1 MSEHIDQGN
10 YEILRRRLDE
20 QAKTLVE
27 RTGRLDEARRNTFG
41 GSELA
46 VIANERVR
54 TENNC
59 VPRDLVS
66 FRGTLVLGYKV
77 FLGLRAETQ
86 VHDVLSLHRVVRG
99 DDGSWDLSELARD
112 AIPGFLDDPRFLRE
126 FGDLFKYY
134 RETKLL
140 QLRVESDR
148 ILAVFQTGATLGDQ
162 RVLRW
167 SVDAAGN
174 VAYLDERG
182 DRDHVF
188 PNPFDFEWK
197 KVGRDQQRS
206 GRHPHLSIDDELFVE
221 TIQGD
226 LTIKVEDNT
235 ETGQGIYSE
244 PVEDPNQALDDAE
257 IRYATVGGLILLSVK
272 PYRETKTR
280 HLVFNRRTKE
290 VQRLDAIGQSCRQLP
305 EDHGIVFPGGYYLDV
320 GEGKVFDRQVEGLE
334 LFRVIKSPNGED
346 VLFVYHRRDQG
357 LYQLLSYNLIR
368 KEVATPIV
376 CHGMS
381 LFADGTLVVFRSATE
396 EPSRIHPVQIWRTP
410 YTSAEHAARAE
421 TDGSFLSKVGNAEL
435 VRGISDSY
443 SIAKMAQKAELARST
458 YEEIVKNAERVADA
472 YHWIGSPEAFD
483 LRGAIHEV
491 KKTAEL
497 VLDELEKVLAMR
509 RRASDALEAAKLARA
524 DLLRKLRPEDM
535 RSVDDFMSALTSL
548 RGQRGLLVGLREIRY
563 VDSSAVDALEKATIA
578 DQERVSVACVVFLS
592 GADALLPVAQKLDEI
607 DAAIG
612 KVSKTIEAR
621 PLGEDLDRVG
631 TGLTVLSEVV
641 GGLEVDDP
649 VMRARILENIGDVF
663 AKQNRVRAVLEARR
677 KELAALEGRAAFGAQ
692 MKLLGQS
699 VSASLAVADA
709 PEKCDAELARL
720 LVLLEEVEAKFGELD
735 EFVVELATKREEV
748 TDALGA
754 KKQQLLEERQK
765 RAQSLMTAA
774 ERILEGVGRRSRAF
788 KNEAELNA
796 YFASDA
802 MVAKLRQIAEQ
813 LRSLGDSVRADEVD
827 GRGKAARSQAL
838 RALRD
843 KLDLFEEG
851 DSVVRLGRH
860 KFSVNNQPLELT
872 IVPRTKG
879 EGVDAETT
887 LALHL
892 TGTDFFETIDDP
904 KLATTKAYWSQA
916 LVSETADVYRGEYL
930 AASIL
935 FDAEEGVHG
944 LSVATLVETQ
954 REETAFLELVRAYAQ
969 PRYDEGYDRGVHDAD
984 AAKILSQLL
993 TLRASAGLLRFA
1005 ATPRALA
1012 CSFWAFGFAGGGL
1025 AGASLGGGANAA
1037 PTGQALLDA
1046 SARALLHRRAASLGR
1061 LRATTGDSSGL
1072 GQLADELA
1080 TAIARHAGAM
1090 ELPADTADARVA
1102 ASYLVEE
1109 LARDPVRFA
1118 TSASAESLA
1127 EALRAH
1133 LEVAGAR
1140 RSFEEDLRALE
1151 GDPRARLALVRA
1163 WMRGVA
1169 QKTPALAHAEL
1180 EASVLVATDR
1190 RIDREVLHA
1199 LVSAEVRDLFGQHPR
1214 ILDRKL
1220 SLRLDELLSRLFA
1233 YRTHHVPGFRAY
1245 RELRH
1250 TILERERRRLRLE
1263 ELKAKPMSSFVRN
1276 RLVDQVYLPMVGDNL
1291 AKQLGALGE
1300 GKRTDTMGL
1309 LLLVSPPGYGK
1320 TTLMEYVANRLG
1332 LVFVKVNGPS
1342 LGHEVTSVDPAEAPD
1357 ATSRQEVEKINLALE
1372 MGNNVMLYLDDIQHT
1387 SSELLQKFISMCDAQ
1402 RRMEGVWNGKT
1413 RTYDLRGKK
1422 FCVVMAGNPYTETG
1436 EKFRIP
1442 DMLAN
1447 RADTY
1452 NLGEVLEGKAEAFAL
1467 SYVENC
1473 LTANSVLSPLATR
1486 SAKDIDKILRMAMGE
1501 SIATTELE
1509 HGYSGAELAEITAVL
1524 QRLFRVR
1531 DVLLK
1536 VNAEYILSASQEDA
1550 YRTEPPF
1557 KLQGSY
1563 RNMTKMAGKV
1573 VAAMNDDELE
1583 RLVDDHYR
1591 GESQTLTVGGEQN
1604 LLKLAEL
1611 RNRMSP
1617 TQKTRWAEI
1626 KAEFKRRKTM
1636 GSGDDDPVA
1645 RVTGT
1650 LSVLGQ
1656 NLDQIKDALGQAVS
1670 RADVAERDRKDMIV
1684 ALAETAKLQGELTRA
1699 ALTDGRDR
1707 SAPPWLAESL
1717 GELQRSIQSIG
1728 KPEVQVTVEPP
1739 RGYADMLS
1747 QQIAITEQTLV
1758 PLVQSAAK
1766 SLEDARSLHEHMIQL
1781 LELLKRIDL
1790 RLRS

>member
-1 MSEHIDQGN
+1 MAEQIDQGN

-20 QAKTLVE
+20 QAKALVE
-27 RTGRLDEARRNTFG
+27 RTGLLDEARKKTFG

-46 VIANERVR
+46 IVANERVR

-66 FRGTLVLGYKV
+66 FRGTLVMGYKV

-86 VHDVLSLHRVVRG
+86 VHDVLSLHRFVKT
-99 DDGSWDLSELARD
+99 DDGAWDLSEVPRTT
-112 AIPGFLDDPRFLRE
+112 IPGFLDDPRFLKE
-126 FGDLFKYY
+126 FGDLFRYY
-134 RETKLL
+134 KETKLL
-140 QLRVESDR
+140 QVRVESDR
-148 ILAVFQTGATLGDQ
+148 ILAIFQTGATLGDQ

-167 SVDAAGN
+167 SVDAAGQ

-188 PNPFDFEWK
+188 PSPFDFEWK
-197 KVGRDQQRS
+197 VVGRDQQRT
-206 GRHPHLSIDDELFVE
+206 GRHPHVSIEDELFVE
-221 TIQGD
+221 TIHGD
-226 LTIKVEDNT
+226 LTIKIEDNT
-235 ETGQGIYSE
+235 ETGQGIYAE
-244 PVEDPNQALDDAE
+244 QVEDPNQALDDAE
-257 IRYATVGGLILLSVK
+257 IKYAVVGGLILLSMK

-280 HLVFNRRTKE
+280 YLVFNRRTKE
-290 VQRLDAIGQSCRQLP
+290 VLRIDAIGQSCRQLP

-320 GEGKVFDRQVEGLE
+320 GEGKVFDKHVEGLE

-381 LFADGTLVVFRSATE
+381 LFNDGTLVVFRSASE

-410 YTSAEHAARAE
+410 YTSAEHAAEAE

-435 VRGISDSY
+435 VRGISDTY
-443 SIAKMAQKAELARST
+443 SIAKMAQKAELVRST
-458 YEEIVKNAERVADA
+458 YEEIVKNAERVSDA
-472 YHWIGSPEAFD
+472 YHWVGSKDAFD
-483 LRGAIHEV
+483 LKSAIFEV

-497 VLDELEKVLAMR
+497 VIDELEKVLAMKK
-509 RRASDALEAAKLARA
+509 RATDALESAKKAR
-524 DLLRKLRPEDM
+524 DELVRKTRPEDM
-535 RSVDDFMSALTSL
+535 RSVDDFMGALTSL
-548 RGQRGLLVGLREIRY
+548 RGQRGQLVSVREIRY
-563 VDSSAVDALEKATIA
+563 VDLAAVDALEKATIA
-578 DQERVSVACVVFLS
+578 DQEKVSVACVAFLS
-592 GADALLPVAQKLDEI
+592 GAEALVPVSQKLDEI
-607 DAAIG
+607 DQGIT
-612 KVSKTIEAR
+612 KVEKTVDAR
-621 PLGEDLDRVG
+621 PLHEELERVG
-631 TGLTVLSEVV
+631 AGLTVLSEVV

-649 VMRARILENIGDVF
+649 VQRARILENIGDVF

-677 KELAALEGRAAFGAQ
+677 RELAAIEGRASFGAQ

-699 VSASLAVADA
+699 VSSSLAVADS

-720 LVLLEEVEAKFGELD
+720 LVSLEEIEAKFGELD
-735 EFVVELATKREEV
+735 EFVLELAKKREEIS
-748 TDALGA
+748 DALGA

-765 RAQSLMTAA
+765 RAQSLTSAA
-774 ERILEGVGRRSRAF
+774 ERILEGVGRRSRTF
-788 KNEAELNA
+788 KTEDELNA

-802 MVAKLRQIAEQ
+802 MVSKLRQIAEQ
-813 LRSLGDSVRADEVD
+813 LRGIGDTVRADEVD
-827 GRGKAARSQAL
+827 GKGKAARSNAL

-860 KFSVNNQPLELT
+860 KFSVNNQPLEIT
-872 IVPRTKG
+872 IVPRTVG
-879 EGVDAETT
+879 DDAETT

-892 TGTDFFETIDDP
+892 TGTDFFEPIDDP
-904 KLATTKAYWSQA
+904 ALRAAKPYWTQS
-916 LVSETADVYRGEYL
+916 LVSETQDVYRGEYL

-935 FDAEEGVHG
+935 FDAEEGKSG
-944 LSVATLVETQ
+944 LTIAKLTEAQ
-954 REETAFLELVRAYAQ
+954 REEAAFLELVRSYAQ

-984 AAKILSQLL
+984 AVKILGQVL

-1005 ATPRALA
+1005 ATPRAIA
-1012 CSFWAFGFAGGGL
+1012 CAFWAFGFAASGSPAGSGL
-1025 AGASLGGGANAA
+1025 LEAS
-1037 PTGQALLDA
+1037 TKTLLA
-1046 SARALLHRRAASLGR
+1046 RRAASLGR
-1061 LRATTGDSSGL
+1061 LRATTSDASGL
-1072 GQLADELA
+1072 SQLADELA
-1080 TAIARHAGAM
+1080 IAITKNAEAL
-1090 ELPADTADARVA
+1090 EIPADVADARVA
-1102 ASYLVEE
+1102 AAYLVEE
-1109 LARDPVRFA
+1109 LAKEPVRFA
-1118 TSASAESLA
+1118 TSASAEQLA
-1127 EALRAH
+1127 EALKAH
-1133 LEVAGAR
+1133 LDVSGAR
-1140 RSFEEDLRALE
+1140 RAFDDDLRALE
-1151 GDPRARLALVRA
+1151 GDARARLALVRA

-1169 QKTPALAHAEL
+1169 QRSPELAHAEL

-1190 RIDREVLHA
+1190 KLDREVVHA
-1199 LVSAEVRDLFGQHPR
+1199 LVQAEVRELFGQHPR
-1214 ILDRKL
+1214 ITDRKL
-1220 SLRLDELLSRLFA
+1220 GLRLDELLSRLFA

-1250 TILERERRRLRLE
+1250 TILERERKRLRLD
-1263 ELKAKPMSSFVRN
+1263 ELKAKPMASFVRN

-1291 AKQLGALGE
+1291 SKQLGALGE

-1342 LGHEVTSVDPAEAPD
+1342 LGHEVRSVDPAQAPN

-1387 SSELLQKFISMCDAQ
+1387 SSELLQQFISMCDAQ
-1402 RRMEGVWNGKT
+1402 RRMEGIWNGKT

-1452 NLGEVLEGKAEAFAL
+1452 NLGEVLEGKIDAFAL

-1473 LTANSVLSPLATR
+1473 LTSNSVLSPLATR
-1486 SAKDIDKILRMAMGE
+1486 SAKDVDKILRIAMGE
-1501 SIATTELE
+1501 QIATTELE
-1509 HGYSGAELAEITAVL
+1509 HGYSGAELSEITTVL

-1583 RLVDDHYR
+1583 RLIDDHYR

-1604 LLKLAEL
+1604 LLKLADL
-1611 RNRMSP
+1611 RQRMSDV
-1617 TQKTRWAEI
+1617 QKTRWAEI

-1656 NLDQIKDALGQAVS
+1656 NLDEIKVALAQAVS
-1670 RADVAERDRKDMIV
+1670 RADVAEKDRKDMIL
-1684 ALAETAKLQGELTRA
+1684 ALSETAKLQGEVTRA
-1699 ALTDGRDR
+1699 ALTDGRDKN
-1707 SAPPWLAESL
+1707 APPWLAESL
-1717 GELQRSIQSIG
+1717 AELNRSLSGLG
-1728 KPEVQVTVEPP
+1728 KPEVNVTVEPP
-1739 RGYADMLS
+1739 RGYAEMLS
-1747 QQIAITEQTLV
+1747 HQVALTEQTLV

-1766 SLEDARSLHEHMIQL
+1766 NLEDAHSLHEHMIQL
-1781 LELLKRIDL
+1781 LDLLKKIDL
-1790 RLRS
+1790 RLRG

>member
-1 MSEHIDQGN
+1 MSEQIDQGN

-20 QAKTLVE
+20 QAKALVE
-27 RTGRLDEARRNTFG
+27 RTGQLDAARKKTFG
-41 GSELA
+41 GSELS

-66 FRGTLVLGYKV
+66 FGGTLILGYKV
-77 FLGLRAETQ
+77 FLGLRPETQ
-86 VHDVLSLHRVVRG
+86 IHDVLSLHRFAKA
-99 DDGSWDLSELARD
+99 DDGTWDLSEIPRTT
-112 AIPGFLDDPRFLRE
+112 IPGFLDDPRFVKE
-126 FGDLFKYY
+126 FTDLFKYY

-140 QLRVESDR
+140 QIRVEGDR
-148 ILAVFQTGATLGDQ
+148 ILAIFQTGATLGDQ

-167 SVDAAGN
+167 SVDAAGK

-197 KVGRDQQRS
+197 PVGREHQRT
-206 GRHPHLSIDDELFVE
+206 GRHPHVSIEDELFVE
-221 TIQGD
+221 TIHGD
-226 LTIKVEDNT
+226 LTIKIEDNT
-235 ETGQGIYSE
+235 ETGQGIYAE
-244 PVEDPNQALDDAE
+244 KVDDPNQALDDAE
-257 IRYATVGGLILLSVK
+257 IRYALVGGLILLSMK
-272 PYRETKTR
+272 PYREEKTR
-280 HLVFNRRTKE
+280 YLVFNRRTKE
-290 VQRLDAIGQSCRQLP
+290 VQRIDAVGQSCRQLP
-305 EDHGIVFPGGYYLDV
+305 EDHGIIFPGGYYLDI
-320 GEGKVFDRQVEGLE
+320 GDGKVFDRQVEGLE

-346 VLFVYHRRDQG
+346 VLYVYHRRDQG

-368 KEVATPIV
+368 KEVPTPIL
-376 CHGMS
+376 GPGPP
-381 LFADGTLVVFRSATE
+381 LFAVRTRLVFPPESRG
-396 EPSRIHPVQIWRTP
+396 PSGVHPVQIWRTP
-410 YTSAEHAARAE
+410 FTSAEHAAQAK

-435 VRGISDSY
+435 VRGISDAY
-443 SIAKMAQKAELARST
+443 SIAKLAQKAELARST
-458 YEEIVKNAERVADA
+458 YEDIIKSAERVVDA
-472 YHWIGSPEAFD
+472 YYWVGSREAFD
-483 LRGAIHEV
+483 LKGAIAEV

-497 VLDELEKVLAMR
+497 VIDELEKVLAMR
-509 RRASDALEAAKLARA
+509 KRATDALEAAKKAR
-524 DLLRKLRPEDM
+524 DELGKKTRPEDM
-535 RSVDDFMSALTSL
+535 RSVDDFMGALTAL
-548 RGQRGLLVGLREIRY
+548 RGQRGQLVSLREIRY
-563 VDSSAVDALEKATIA
+563 IDVAAIDALEKATIA
-578 DQERVSVACVVFLS
+578 DQEKVSTSCVTFLS
-592 GADALLPVAQKLDEI
+592 GPDALVPVPQNADAV
-607 DAAIG
+607 DAANG
-612 KVSKTIEAR
+612 KGEKAADAR
-621 PLGEDLDRVG
+621 PLGEELERVG
-631 TGLTVLSEVV
+631 SGLSVLSEVV
-641 GGLEVDDP
+641 AGLEVDDP
-649 VMRARILENIGDVF
+649 VQRARILENIGDVF

-677 KELAALEGRAAFGAQ
+677 KELAAIEGRASFGAQ

-699 VSASLAVADA
+699 VSSSLAVADS

-720 LVLLEEVEAKFGELD
+720 LVSLEEVEAKFSELD
-735 EFVVELATKREEV
+735 EFVLELAKKREEI

-765 RAQSLMTAA
+765 RAQSLLGAA

-788 KNEAELNA
+788 KTEDELNA

-802 MVAKLRQIAEQ
+802 MVAKLRQIADQ
-813 LRSLGDSVRADEVD
+813 LRGIGDTVRADEVD
-827 GRGKAARSQAL
+827 GKGKAARSNAL

-851 DSVVRLGRH
+851 DSVVRLGKH

-872 IVPRTKG
+872 IVPRSAPSG
-879 EGVDAETT
+879 DAVDDF

-892 TGTDFFETIDDP
+892 TGTDFFEPIDDP
-904 KLATTKAYWSQA
+904 ELRAARPYWSQA
-916 LVSETADVYRGEYL
+916 LISETSDVYRGEYL

-935 FDAEEGVHG
+935 FDAEEGKSG
-944 LSVATLVETQ
+944 LTIAKLTEAQ
-954 REETAFLELVRAYAQ
+954 RDENAFAELVRSYAQ

-984 AAKILSQLL
+984 ATKILGQLL

-1005 ATPRALA
+1005 STPRAIA
-1012 CSFWAFGFAGGGL
+1012 CAFWAFGFGADGL
-1025 AGASLGGGANAA
+1025 EPAA
-1037 PTGQALLDA
+1037 KPLLA
-1046 SARALLHRRAASLGR
+1046 RRAASLGR
-1061 LRATTGDSSGL
+1061 VRTTTTDASGL
-1072 GQLADELA
+1072 SALADELA
-1080 TAIARHAGAM
+1080 VAIGRCASAL
-1090 ELPADTADARVA
+1090 ELPADAADARVA
-1102 ASYLVEE
+1102 AAYLVEE
-1109 LARDPVRFA
+1109 LSKDPVRF
-1118 TSASAESLA
+1118 TVSASAESLA
-1127 EALRAH
+1127 EALKAH

-1140 RSFEEDLRALE
+1140 RGFEDDLRALE

-1169 QKTPALAHAEL
+1169 QKSPDLAHAEL

-1190 RIDREVLHA
+1190 KIDREVMHA
-1199 LVSAEVRDLFGQHPR
+1199 LVTSEVRDLFGQHPR
-1214 ILDRKL
+1214 IADRKL
-1220 SLRLDELLSRLFA
+1220 TLRLDELLSRLFA

-1250 TILERERRRLRLE
+1250 RILERERKRLRLD
-1263 ELKAKPMSSFVRN
+1263 ELKAKPMATFVRN

-1320 TTLMEYVANRLG
+1320 TTLMEYVASRLG

-1342 LGHEVTSVDPAEAPD
+1342 LGHEVRSVDPAQAPN

-1387 SSELLQKFISMCDAQ
+1387 SSELLQQFISMCDAQ
-1402 RRMEGVWNGKT
+1402 RRMEGIWRGKS

-1452 NLGEVLEGKAEAFAL
+1452 NLGEVLEGKSDAFGL
-1467 SYVENC
+1467 SYVEDC
-1473 LTANSVLSPLATR
+1473 LTSNTVPSPLTTP
-1486 SAKDIDKILRMAMGE
+1486 SAKDVTQVPRIAMGE
-1501 SIATTELE
+1501 NIATTELE

-1583 RLVDDHYR
+1583 RLIDDHYR

-1604 LLKLAEL
+1604 LLKLAEM
-1611 RNRMSP
+1611 RGRM
-1617 TQKTRWAEI
+1617 TDVQKSRWAEI
-1626 KAEFKRRKTM
+1626 KTEFKRRKTM

-1656 NLDQIKDALGQAVS
+1656 NLDEIKDALGLAVA
-1670 RADVAERDRKDMIV
+1670 RADVAEKDRKDMIL
-1684 ALAETAKLQGELTRA
+1684 ALAETTKLQGEVTRA
-1699 ALTDGRDR
+1699 ALTDGRDKN
-1707 SAPPWLAESL
+1707 APPWLAEAL
-1717 GELQRSIQSIG
+1717 LDMRKSIDGIG
-1728 KPEVQVTVEPP
+1728 KPEVNVTVEAPQ
-1739 RGYADMLS
+1739 GYAEMLS
-1747 QQIAITEQTLV
+1747 HQISVTEQTLI
-1758 PLVQSAAK
+1758 PLVQSAARN
-1766 SLEDARSLHEHMIQL
+1766 LEDARSLHEHMIQL
-1781 LELLKRIDL
+1781 IDLLKKIDL

>member
-1 MSEHIDQGN
+1 MAEQIDQGN

-20 QAKTLVE
+20 QAKALAE
-27 RTGRLDEARRNTFG
+27 RTGQLDDARKKTFG

-46 VIANERVR
+46 VVANERVR

-66 FRGTLVLGYKV
+66 FRGTLVMGYKV

-86 VHDVLSLHRVVRG
+86 VHDVLSLHRSVKG
-99 DDGSWDLSELARD
+99 EDGSWDLSELPRD
-112 AIPGFLDDPRFLRE
+112 TIPGFLNDPRFLKE
-126 FGDLFKYY
+126 FTDLFKYY

-148 ILAVFQTGATLGDQ
+148 ILAIFQTGATLGDQ

-188 PNPFDFEWK
+188 PTPFDFEWRA
-197 KVGRDQQRS
+197 VGREQQRT
-206 GRHPHLSIDDELFVE
+206 GRHPHLSIEDELFVE
-221 TIQGD
+221 TIHGD
-226 LTIKVEDNT
+226 LTIKIEDNT

-244 PVEDPNQALDDAE
+244 QVEDPNQALDDAE
-257 IRYATVGGLILLSVK
+257 IKYAVVGGLILLSMK

-280 HLVFNRRTKE
+280 YLVFNRRTKE
-290 VQRLDAIGQSCRQLP
+290 VQRIDAIGQSCRQLP

-320 GEGKVFDRQVEGLE
+320 GEGKVFDHQVEGLE
-334 LFRVIKSPNGED
+334 LFKVIKSPNGED

-381 LFADGTLVVFRSATE
+381 LFADGTLVVFRSASE

-410 YTSAEHAARAE
+410 YTSAEHAAQAQ
-421 TDGSFLSKVGNAEL
+421 TDGSFLSKIGNAEL

-443 SIAKMAQKAELARST
+443 SIAKMAQKAELVRST
-458 YEEIVKNAERVADA
+458 YEEIVKNSERVSDA
-472 YHWIGSPEAFD
+472 YHWVGHVEAFQ
-483 LRGAIHEV
+483 LKSAIFEV

-497 VLDELEKVLAMR
+497 VIDELEKVLAMKK
-509 RRASDALEAAKLARA
+509 RAADALDQAKRSRDELV
-524 DLLRKLRPEDM
+524 RKTRPEDM
-535 RSVDDFMSALTSL
+535 RSVDDFMGALTSL
-548 RGQRGLLVGLREIRY
+548 RGQRGQLVSLREIRY
-563 VDSSAVDALEKATIA
+563 VDLAAIDALEKATIA
-578 DQERVSVACVVFLS
+578 DQEKVSTACVVFLS
-592 GADALLPVAQKLDEI
+592 GDDALVPVSSKLDEI
-607 DAAIG
+607 DHSIA
-612 KVSKTIEAR
+612 KVEKTVDAR
-621 PLGEDLDRVG
+621 PLGEELERVG
-631 TGLTVLSEVV
+631 SGLTVLSEVV

-649 VMRARILENIGDVF
+649 VQRAKILENIGDVF

-677 KELAALEGRAAFGAQ
+677 RELAAIEGRASFGAQ

-699 VSASLAVADA
+699 VSSSLAVADS

-720 LVLLEEVEAKFGELD
+720 LVSLEEIEAKFGELD
-735 EFVVELATKREEV
+735 EFVLELTKKREEI

-765 RAQSLMTAA
+765 RAQSLMSAA
-774 ERILEGVGRRSRAF
+774 ERILEGVGRRSRTF
-788 KNEAELNA
+788 KTEDELNA

-813 LRSLGDSVRADEVD
+813 LRGIGDSVRSDEVD
-827 GRGKAARSQAL
+827 GKGKAARSQAL

-872 IVPRTKG
+872 IVPRTIG
-879 EGVDAETT
+879 DESETT

-904 KLATTKAYWSQA
+904 ALRAAKPYWTQA
-916 LVSETADVYRGEYL
+916 LVSETSDVYRGEYL
-930 AASIL
+930 AGSML
-935 FDAEEGVHG
+935 FDVEEGKSG
-944 LSVATLVETQ
+944 LTIPKLTEAL
-954 REETAFLELVRAYAQ
+954 REDAAFLDLVRGYAQ

-984 AAKILSQLL
+984 AAKILAQVL

-1005 ATPRALA
+1005 TTPRAIA
-1012 CSFWAFGFAGGGL
+1012 CAFWAFGFAP
-1025 AGASLGGGANAA
+1025 AGASSQ
-1037 PTGQALLDA
+1037 TGLLDA
-1046 SARALLHRRAASLGR
+1046 SLKTSLQRRAASLGR
-1061 LRATTGDSSGL
+1061 VRATTSDGSGL
-1072 GQLADELA
+1072 SQLADELA
-1080 TAIARHAGAM
+1080 VAIEKNAKAL
-1090 ELPADTADARVA
+1090 EIDADSSDARVA
-1102 ASYLVEE
+1102 AAYLVEE
-1109 LARDPVRFA
+1109 LSKESVRFA
-1118 TSASAESLA
+1118 TSASAEQLA

-1133 LEVAGAR
+1133 LDVSGAR
-1140 RSFEEDLRALE
+1140 RSFDDDLRALE
-1151 GDPRARLALVRA
+1151 GEPRARLALVRA

-1169 QKTPALAHAEL
+1169 QRSPELSHAEL

-1190 RIDREVLHA
+1190 KLDREVVHA
-1199 LVSAEVRDLFGQHPR
+1199 LVQADVRDLFGQHPR
-1214 ILDRKL
+1214 ITDRKL
-1220 SLRLDELLSRLFA
+1220 TLRLDELLSRLFA

-1250 TILERERRRLRLE
+1250 TILERERKRLRLD
-1263 ELKAKPMSSFVRN
+1263 ELKAKPMASFVRN

-1291 AKQLGALGE
+1291 SKQLGALGE

-1342 LGHEVTSVDPAEAPD
+1342 LGHEVRSVDPAQAPN

-1387 SSELLQKFISMCDAQ
+1387 SSELLQQFISMCDAQ
-1402 RRMEGVWNGKT
+1402 RRMEGIWNGKT

-1452 NLGEVLEGKAEAFAL
+1452 NLGEVLEGKLEAFAL

-1473 LTANSVLSPLATR
+1473 LTSNSVLSPLATR
-1486 SAKDIDKILRMAMGE
+1486 SSKDVDKILRIAMGE
-1501 SIATTELE
+1501 QIATTELE
-1509 HGYSGAELAEITAVL
+1509 HGYSGAELSEMTTVL
-1524 QRLFRVR
+1524 QKLFRVR

-1583 RLVDDHYR
+1583 RLIDDHYR

-1611 RNRMSP
+1611 RNRMSD
-1617 TQKTRWAEI
+1617 TQRTRWAEI
-1626 KAEFKRRKTM
+1626 KTEFKRRKTM

-1656 NLDQIKDALGQAVS
+1656 NLDEIRVALGHAVS
-1670 RADVAERDRKDMIV
+1670 RADIAEKDRKDMIV
-1684 ALAETAKLQGELTRA
+1684 ALAETAKLQGEITRA
-1699 ALTDGRDR
+1699 ALTDGRDKNP
-1707 SAPPWLAESL
+1707 PPWLADGLAELNRSL
-1717 GELQRSIQSIG
+1717 TGLG
-1728 KPEVQVTVEPP
+1728 KPEVNITVEPP
-1739 RGYADMLS
+1739 AGYAEMLS
-1747 QQIAITEQTLV
+1747 HQVALTEQTLV

-1766 SLEDARSLHEHMIQL
+1766 NLEDAHSLHEHMIQL
-1781 LELLKRIDL
+1781 LDLLKKIDL
-1790 RLRS
+1790 RLRG

>member
-1 MSEHIDQGN
+1 MTEQIDQGN

-20 QAKTLVE
+20 QAKALVE
-27 RTGRLDEARRNTFG
+27 RTGLLDEARKKTFG

-46 VIANERVR
+46 VLANERVR

-66 FRGTLVLGYKV
+66 FRGTLVMGYKV

-86 VHDVLSLHRVVRG
+86 VHDVLSLHRFVRA
-99 DDGSWDLSELARD
+99 DDGSWDLSELPRD
-112 AIPGFLDDPRFLRE
+112 TIPGFLSDPRFLKE

-148 ILAVFQTGATLGDQ
+148 ILAIFQTGATLGDQ

-167 SVDAAGN
+167 SVDAAGH

-188 PNPFDFEWK
+188 PHPFDFEWK
-197 KVGRDQQRS
+197 VVGREHQRS
-206 GRHPHLSIDDELFVE
+206 GRHPHLSIEDELFVE
-221 TIQGD
+221 TIHGD
-226 LTIKVEDNT
+226 LTIKIEDNT
-235 ETGQGIYSE
+235 ETGQGIYAE
-244 PVEDPNQALDDAE
+244 QVEDPNQALDDAE
-257 IRYATVGGLILLSVK
+257 IKYAKVGGLILLSMR

-280 HLVFNRRTKE
+280 YLVFNRRTKE
-290 VQRLDAIGQSCRQLP
+290 VQRIDAIGQSCRQLP
-305 EDHGIVFPGGYYLDV
+305 EDHGIIFPGGYYLDV
-320 GEGKVFDRQVEGLE
+320 GEGKIFDRQVEGLE

-381 LFADGTLVVFRSATE
+381 LFADGTLVVFRSSSE

-410 YTSAEHAARAE
+410 YTSAEHAAEAG
-421 TDGSFLSKVGNAEL
+421 TDGSFLSKIGNAEL

-472 YHWIGSPEAFD
+472 YHWIGSAEAFE
-483 LRGAIHEV
+483 LRAAIFEV

-497 VLDELEKVLAMR
+497 VIDELEKVLAMKK
-509 RRASDALEAAKLARA
+509 RASDALEAARKAR
-524 DLLRKLRPEDM
+524 DELTRKTRPEDM
-535 RSVDDFMSALTSL
+535 RSVDDFMGALTSL
-548 RGQRGLLVGLREIRY
+548 RGQRGQLVSLREIRY
-563 VDSSAVDALEKATIA
+563 VDLPLVDALEKATIA
-578 DQERVSVACVVFLS
+578 DQEKVSAACVVFLS
-592 GADALLPVAQKLDEI
+592 SADALLPVSQKLDEI
-607 DAAIG
+607 DLAIG
-612 KVSKTIEAR
+612 KVDKTVDAR
-621 PLGEDLDRVG
+621 PLGEELDRVG
-631 TGLTVLSEVV
+631 AGLTVLSEVV

-649 VMRARILENIGDVF
+649 VQRARILENIGDVF

-677 KELAALEGRAAFGAQ
+677 RELAAVEGRATFGAQ
-692 MKLLGQS
+692 LKLLGQS
-699 VSASLAVADA
+699 VSSSLAVADS
-709 PEKCDAELARL
+709 PEKCDTELARL
-720 LVLLEEVEAKFGELD
+720 LVALEEVEAKFGELD
-735 EFVVELATKREEV
+735 EFVLELAKKREEI

-765 RAQSLMTAA
+765 RAQSLLQAA
-774 ERILEGVGRRSRAF
+774 ERILEGVSRRSRGF
-788 KNEAELNA
+788 KSEDELNA

-813 LRSLGDSVRADEVD
+813 LRSIGDTVRADEVD
-827 GRGKAARSQAL
+827 GKGKAARQNAL

-872 IVPRTKG
+872 IVPRTSG
-879 EGVDAETT
+879 DADDTT

-892 TGTDFFETIDDP
+892 TGTDFFEPLEDP
-904 KLATTKAYWSQA
+904 ALVAAKPYWAQA
-916 LVSETADVYRGEYL
+916 LVSETKDVYRGEYL

-935 FDAEEGVHG
+935 FDAEEGKSG
-944 LSVATLVETQ
+944 LGLAKLAAVQHDEAAL
-954 REETAFLELVRAYAQ
+954 LELVRGYAQ

-984 AAKILSQLL
+984 AAKILGQLL

-1012 CSFWAFGFAGGGL
+1012 CSFWAFGFAPQGL
-1025 AGASLGGGANAA
+1025 QGASSGAPAS
-1037 PTGQALLDA
+1037 ALLDA
-1046 SARALLHRRAASLGR
+1046 SAKTLLQRRAASLGR
-1061 LRATTGDSSGL
+1061 LRATTSDGAGL

-1080 TAIARHAGAM
+1080 SAITRHAAAM
-1090 ELPADTADARVA
+1090 DLPADASDARVA
-1102 ASYLVEE
+1102 AAYLVEE
-1109 LARDPVRFA
+1109 LAKEPVRFA
-1118 TSASAESLA
+1118 TSAPADSLT

-1140 RSFEEDLRALE
+1140 RSFDDDLRALE

-1163 WMRGVA
+1163 WMRGIA
-1169 QKTPALAHAEL
+1169 QKTPELAHAEL

-1190 RIDREVLHA
+1190 KLEREVLHA
-1199 LVSAEVRDLFGQHPR
+1199 LVSSEVRDLFGQHPR
-1214 ILDRKL
+1214 IADRKL
-1220 SLRLDELLSRLFA
+1220 TLRLDELLSRLFA

-1250 TILERERRRLRLE
+1250 TLLERERKRLRLE

-1342 LGHEVTSVDPAEAPD
+1342 LGHEVTSVDPADAPD

-1473 LTANSVLSPLATR
+1473 LTANGVLSPLATR
-1486 SAKDIDKILRMAMGE
+1486 SAKDVDKILRIAMGE
-1501 SIATTELE
+1501 PIATTELE
-1509 HGYSGAELAEITAVL
+1509 HGYSGAELAEITGVL

-1611 RNRMSP
+1611 RGRMNDV
-1617 TQKTRWAEI
+1617 QKARWAEI

-1636 GSGDDDPVA
+1636 GSGTDDPVT

-1656 NLDQIKDALGQAVS
+1656 NLDEIKEALGLAIS
-1670 RADVAERDRKDMIV
+1670 RADVAEKDRKEMIV
-1684 ALAETAKLQGELTRA
+1684 ALAETAKLQGEITRA
-1699 ALTDGRDR
+1699 ALTDGRDKN
-1707 SAPPWLAESL
+1707 APPWLAESL
-1717 GELQRSIQSIG
+1717 GELRRSIESMG
-1728 KPEVQVTVEPP
+1728 KPDIQVTVEPP
-1739 RGYADMLS
+1739 PGYGEMLS
-1747 QQIAITEQTLV
+1747 HQIAVTEQTLI

-1766 SLEDARSLHEHMIQL
+1766 NLDDAHSLHEHMIQL
-1781 LELLKRIDL
+1781 LDLLKKIDL
-1790 RLRS
+1790 RLRG

>member
-1 MSEHIDQGN
+1 MSEQIDQGN

-27 RTGRLDEARRNTFG
+27 RTGQLDEARKKTFG

-46 VIANERVR
+46 VVANERVR

-66 FRGTLVLGYKV
+66 FRGTLVMGYKV

-86 VHDVLSLHRVVRG
+86 VHDVLSLHRFVKG
-99 DDGSWDLSELARD
+99 EDGSWDLTEVPRD
-112 AIPGFLDDPRFLRE
+112 TIPGFLNDPRFLKE
-126 FGDLFKYY
+126 FGDLFRYY

-148 ILAVFQTGATLGDQ
+148 ILAIFQTGATLGDQ

-197 KVGRDQQRS
+197 VVGRDQQRS
-206 GRHPHLSIDDELFVE
+206 GRHPHLSIEDELFVE
-221 TIQGD
+221 TIHGD
-226 LTIKVEDNT
+226 LTIKIEDNT
-235 ETGQGIYSE
+235 ETGQGIYAE
-244 PVEDPNQALDDAE
+244 QVEDPNQALDDAE
-257 IRYATVGGLILLSVK
+257 IKYAKVGGLILLAMK

-290 VQRLDAIGQSCRQLP
+290 VQRIDGVGQSCRQLP
-305 EDHGIVFPGGYYLDV
+305 EDHGIIFPGGYYLDV
-320 GEGKVFDRQVEGLE
+320 GEGKVFDKQVEGLE

-368 KEVATPIV
+368 KEVAAPIV

-381 LFADGTLVVFRSATE
+381 LFADGTLVVFRSSSE

-410 YTSAEHAARAE
+410 YTSAEHAAQAK
-421 TDGSFLSKVGNAEL
+421 TDGSFLSKIGNAEL
-435 VRGISDSY
+435 VRGISDAY
-443 SIAKMAQKAELARST
+443 SIAKMAQKAALARST

-472 YHWIGSPEAFD
+472 YHWVGSAEAFD
-483 LRGAIHEV
+483 LKSAIFEV

-497 VLDELEKVLAMR
+497 VIDELEKVLAMKK
-509 RRASDALEAAKLARA
+509 RAADALEAATKAR
-524 DLLRKLRPEDM
+524 DELVRKTRPEDM
-535 RSVDDFMSALTSL
+535 RSVEDFMSALTAL
-548 RGQRGLLVGLREIRY
+548 RGQRGQLVSLREIRY
-563 VDSSAVDALEKATIA
+563 VELPAVEALEKATIA
-578 DQERVSVACVVFLS
+578 DQEKVSAACVVFLS
-592 GADALLPVAQKLDEI
+592 GADALVPVAQKLDEI
-607 DAAIG
+607 DATIG
-612 KVSKTIEAR
+612 KVEKTIDAR
-621 PLGEDLDRVG
+621 PLGEELDRVG
-631 TGLTVLSEVV
+631 AGLTVLSEVV

-649 VMRARILENIGDVF
+649 VMRAKILENIGDVF

-677 KELAALEGRAAFGAQ
+677 KELAAIEGRASFGAQ

-699 VSASLAVADA
+699 VSSSLAVADS
-709 PEKCDAELARL
+709 PEKCDGELARL
-720 LVLLEEVEAKFGELD
+720 LVLLEEVEAKYGELD
-735 EFVVELATKREEV
+735 EFVIELAKKREEI

-765 RAQSLMTAA
+765 RAQSLVTAA
-774 ERILEGVGRRSRAF
+774 ERILEGVARRGRTF
-788 KNEAELNA
+788 KTEEELNA

-813 LRSLGDSVRADEVD
+813 LRGIGDTVRADEVD
-827 GRGKAARSQAL
+827 GKGKAARSNAL

-843 KLDLFEEG
+843 KLDLFEDG

-872 IVPRTKG
+872 IVPRTTG
-879 EGVDAETT
+879 EGAEADTT

-892 TGTDFFETIDDP
+892 TGTDFFEPIEDP
-904 KLATTKAYWSQA
+904 KLATTKAYWSQS
-916 LVSETADVYRGEYL
+916 LVSETSAVYRGEYL

-935 FDAEEGVHG
+935 FDAEDGKGG
-944 LSVATLVETQ
+944 LTIAKLLEAQ
-954 REETAFLELVRAYAQ
+954 RDEAAFLELVRTYAQ

-984 AAKILSQLL
+984 AAKILGQLL

-1012 CSFWAFGFAGGGL
+1012 CSFWAFGFSGGSSL
-1025 AGASLGGGANAA
+1025 SSAPSPSASA
-1037 PTGQALLDA
+1037 PLLDA
-1046 SARALLHRRAASLGR
+1046 SAKALLQRRAASLGR
-1061 LRATTGDSSGL
+1061 LRATTNDSSGL

-1080 TAIARHAGAM
+1080 VAIARHAGAM
-1090 ELPADTADARVA
+1090 ELPSDEADARVA
-1102 ASYLVEE
+1102 AAYLVEE
-1109 LARDPVRFA
+1109 LAKDPVRFA
-1118 TSASAESLA
+1118 TSAAAESLA

-1140 RSFEEDLRALE
+1140 RSFEDDLRALE
-1151 GDPRARLALVRA
+1151 GDSRSRLTLVRA

-1169 QKTPALAHAEL
+1169 QKTPELAHAEL

-1190 RIDREVLHA
+1190 KIDREVVHA
-1199 LVSAEVRDLFGQHPR
+1199 LVQSEVRDLFGQHPR
-1214 ILDRKL
+1214 ITDRKL
-1220 SLRLDELLSRLFA
+1220 TLRLDELLSRLFA
-1233 YRTHHVPGFRAY
+1233 YRTHHVAGFRAY

-1250 TILERERRRLRLE
+1250 TILERERKRLRLE

-1486 SAKDIDKILRMAMGE
+1486 SAKDVDKILRIAMGE
-1501 SIATTELE
+1501 PIATTELE
-1509 HGYSGAELAEITAVL
+1509 HGYSGAELAEITTVL
-1524 QRLFRVR
+1524 QRLFGVR

-1583 RLVDDHYR
+1583 RLIDDHYR

-1611 RNRMSP
+1611 RNRMSAA
-1617 TQKTRWAEI
+1617 QKARWAEI
-1626 KAEFKRRKTM
+1626 KTEFKRRKTM

-1656 NLDQIKDALGQAVS
+1656 NLDEIKEALGAAVV
-1670 RADVAERDRKDMIV
+1670 RADVAEKDRKDMIL
-1684 ALAETAKLQGELTRA
+1684 ALAETAKLQGEVTRA
-1699 ALTDGRDR
+1699 ALTDNRDKN
-1707 SAPPWLAESL
+1707 APPWLAESL
-1717 GELQRSIQSIG
+1717 ADLRQSIQAMG
-1728 KPEVQVTVEPP
+1728 KPAVQVTVEPP
-1739 RGYADMLS
+1739 QGYAEMLS
-1747 QQIAITEQTLV
+1747 HQISVTEQTLI

-1766 SLEDARSLHEHMIQL
+1766 NLEDAHSLHEHMIQL

>member
-1 MSEHIDQGN
+1 MVEQIDQGN
-10 YEILRRRLDE
+10 YEILRGRLDE
-20 QAKTLVE
+20 QAKALVE
-27 RTGRLDEARRNTFG
+27 RTARLDDARKKTFG
-41 GSELA
+41 SSELA

-66 FRGTLVLGYKV
+66 FRGTLIMGYKV

-86 VHDVLSLHRVVRG
+86 VHDVLSLHRFAKNE
-99 DDGSWDLSELARD
+99 DGTWDLGEIPRD
-112 AIPGFLDDPRFLRE
+112 AIPGFLDDPRFVKE
-126 FGDLFKYY
+126 FTDLFRYY

-140 QLRVESDR
+140 QLRVEGDR
-148 ILAVFQTGATLGDQ
+148 ILAIFQTGATLGDQ

-174 VAYLDERG
+174 VQYLDERG
-182 DRDHVF
+182 ERDHVF
-188 PNPFDFEWK
+188 PSPFDFEWK
-197 KVGRDQQRS
+197 PVGRESQRS
-206 GRHPHLSIDDELFVE
+206 GRHPHVAIEDELFVE
-221 TIQGD
+221 TVHGD
-226 LTIKVEDNT
+226 LTIKIEDNT

-257 IRYATVGGLILLSVK
+257 IKYAVVGGLILLAIK
-272 PYRETKTR
+272 PYREQRTR
-280 HLVFNRRTKE
+280 YLVFNRRTKQ
-290 VQRLDAIGQSCRQLP
+290 VQRIDAIGQSCRQLP

-320 GEGKVFDRQVEGLE
+320 GEGKVFDRDVAGLE
-334 LFRVIKSPNGED
+334 LFKVIKSPNGED
-346 VLFVYHRRDQG
+346 VLYVYHRRDVG

-368 KEVATPIV
+368 KEVATPIG

-381 LFADGTLVVFRSATE
+381 LFADGTLVVFRGTSE
-396 EPSRIHPVQIWRTP
+396 EPSRVHPVQIWRTP
-410 YTSAEHAARAE
+410 YTSAEHAARAK
-421 TDGSFLSKVGNAEL
+421 TDGSFLSKIGNAEL
-435 VRGISDSY
+435 VRGISDAY
-443 SIAKMAQKAELARST
+443 SIAKMAQKADLSRAS
-458 YEEIVKNAERVADA
+458 YEALVAAAERAVDA
-472 YHWIGSPEAFD
+472 YYWIGSSEAFD
-483 LRGAIHEV
+483 LKSAIGEV
-491 KKTAEL
+491 KRTAEL
-497 VLDELEKVLAMR
+497 VIDELEKVLAMR
-509 RRASDALEAAKLARA
+509 KRAADALAAAKKAREE
-524 DLLRKLRPEDM
+524 LGKKTRPEDM
-535 RSVDDFMSALTSL
+535 RSVDDFMGALTAL
-548 RGQRGLLVGLREIRY
+548 RGQRGQLVGLRELRY
-563 VDSSAVDALEKATIA
+563 ADLPAIDALEKATIE
-578 DQERVSVACVVFLS
+578 DQEKVSKACVAFLS
-592 GADALLPVAQKLDEI
+592 SDDALVPVSKRLDEI

-612 KVSKTIEAR
+612 KVAKTVDAR
-621 PLGEDLDRVG
+621 PLAEELERVG

-641 GGLEVDDP
+641 AGLDVDDP
-649 VMRARILENIGDVF
+649 VQRARILENIGDVF
-663 AKQNRVRAVLEARR
+663 ARQNRVRAVLDARR
-677 KELAALEGRAAFGAQ
+677 KELAAVEGRAAFGAQ

-699 VSASLAVADA
+699 VSSSLPVADT

-720 LVLLEEVEAKFGELD
+720 LVSIEEVEAKFGELD
-735 EFVVELATKREEV
+735 EFLDELARKREEI

-754 KKQQLLEERQK
+754 RKQQLLEERQR
-765 RAQSLMTAA
+765 RAQSLVGAA
-774 ERILEGVGRRSRAF
+774 ERILEGVGRRSRSF
-788 KNEAELNA
+788 KSEEELNA

-813 LRSLGDSVRADEVD
+813 LRGIGDTVRADEVD
-827 GRGKAARSQAL
+827 GKAKSARSNAL

-851 DSVVRLGRH
+851 ESVVRLGRH
-860 KFSVNNQPLELT
+860 KFSVNNQPFELT
-872 IVPRTKG
+872 IVPRAGSGADGG
-879 EGVDAETT
+879 ESEH

-892 TGTDFFETIDDP
+892 TGTDFFEPIDDP
-904 KLATTKAYWSQA
+904 ELRSARPYWSQT
-916 LVSETADVYRGEYL
+916 LVSETAEVYRGEYL

-935 FDAEEGVHG
+935 FDAEEGNNG
-944 LSVATLVETQ
+944 LSIEKLAEAQ
-954 REETAFLELVRAYAQ
+954 RDDAAFAELVRGYAQ

-984 AAKILSQLL
+984 ATKILGQLL

-1005 ATPRALA
+1005 STPRAIA
-1012 CSFWAFGFAGGGL
+1012 CAYWAFGID
-1025 AGASLGGGANAA
+1025 
-1037 PTGQALLDA
+1037 GQAKQA
-1046 SARALLHRRAASLGR
+1046 IARRAASLGR
-1061 LRATTGDSSGL
+1061 LRTSTADASGL
-1072 GQLADELA
+1072 GQLAAELA
-1080 TAIARHAGAM
+1080 DAIADHAKAIG
-1090 ELPADTADARVA
+1090 LPSDAADAQVA
-1102 ASYLVEE
+1102 GRYLVEE
-1109 LARDPVRFA
+1109 LAKEPVRFA
-1118 TSASAESLA
+1118 VSGSAHSLA

-1133 LEVAGAR
+1133 LELTGAR
-1140 RSFEEDLRALE
+1140 RSFEDDLRALE
-1151 GDPRARLALVRA
+1151 NDPRARMALVRA

-1169 QKTPALAHAEL
+1169 TKAPDLAHAEL
-1180 EASVLVATDR
+1180 EASVLVASER
-1190 RIDREVLHA
+1190 RLDREVSHA
-1199 LVSAEVRDLFGQHPR
+1199 LVEAEVRDLFGQHPR
-1214 ILDRKL
+1214 IVDRAMKV
-1220 SLRLDELLSRLFA
+1220 RLDEMLSRLFA

-1250 TILERERRRLRLE
+1250 RILERERKRLRLD
-1263 ELKAKPMSSFVRN
+1263 ELKPKPMASFVRN
-1276 RLVDQVYLPMVGDNL
+1276 RLVDQVYLPIVGDNL

-1342 LGHEVTSVDPAEAPD
+1342 LGHEVRSVDPAEAPD

-1402 RRMEGVWNGKT
+1402 RRMEGVWKGKT

-1473 LTANSVLSPLATR
+1473 LTANAVLAPLTTR
-1486 SAKDIDKILRMAMGE
+1486 SAKDVDKLLRMAMGE
-1501 SIATTELE
+1501 SIPTTDLE
-1509 HGYSGAELAEITAVL
+1509 HGYAGAELEEILAVL
-1524 QRLFRVR
+1524 RRLFRIR

-1583 RLVDDHYR
+1583 RLIDDHYR
-1591 GESQTLTVGGEQN
+1591 GESQTLTVGAEQN

-1611 RNRMSP
+1611 RGRM
-1617 TQKTRWAEI
+1617 TDAQKARWAEI

-1636 GSGDDDPVA
+1636 GSGDDDPVT

-1656 NLDQIKDALGQAVS
+1656 NLDEIKESLGQAVA
-1670 RADVAERDRKDMIV
+1670 RADVAERDRREMV
-1684 ALAETAKLQGELTRA
+1684 AALAEMAKLQGEVTRA
-1699 ALTDGRDR
+1699 ALADGQDKD
-1707 SAPPWLAESL
+1707 APPWLAEALS
-1717 GELQRSIQSIG
+1717 ELKRTLEGIG
-1728 KPEVQVTVEPP
+1728 RPEVNITVDAPK
-1739 RGYADMLS
+1739 GYADVLAH
-1747 QQIAITEQTLV
+1747 QIEITEQTLV

-1766 SLEDARSLHEHMIQL
+1766 NLEDARSLHEHMIQL

-1790 RLRS
+1790 RLRG

>member
-1 MSEHIDQGN
+1 MAEQIDQGN

-20 QAKTLVE
+20 QARALVE
-27 RTGRLDEARRNTFG
+27 RTAQLDDARKKTFG

-66 FRGTLVLGYKV
+66 FRGTLIMGYKV

-86 VHDVLSLHRVVRG
+86 VHDVLSLHRFVRA
-99 DDGSWDLSELARD
+99 DDGAWDLAEIPRGS
-112 AIPGFLDDPRFLRE
+112 IPGFLDDPRFVRE
-126 FGDLFKYY
+126 FTDLFKYY

-140 QLRVESDR
+140 QLRVEGDR
-148 ILAVFQTGATLGDQ
+148 ILAIFQTGATLGDQ

-188 PNPFDFEWK
+188 PAPFDFEWK
-197 KVGRDQQRS
+197 PVGREHQRT
-206 GRHPHLSIDDELFVE
+206 GRHPHVAIEDELFVE
-221 TIQGD
+221 TIHGD
-226 LTIKVEDNT
+226 LTIKIEDNT
-235 ETGQGIYSE
+235 ETGQGIYAE
-244 PVEDPNQALDDAE
+244 HVEDPNQALDDAE
-257 IRYATVGGLILLSVK
+257 IRYAVVGGLLLLAMK
-272 PYRETKTR
+272 PYREDRTR
-280 HLVFNRRTKE
+280 YLVFNRRTKQ
-290 VQRLDAIGQSCRQLP
+290 VQRIDALGQSCRQLP
-305 EDHGIVFPGGYYLDV
+305 EDHGIIFPGGFYLDV
-320 GEGKVFDRQVEGLE
+320 GEGKVFERQVEGLE

-346 VLFVYHRRDQG
+346 VLYVYHRRDQG

-381 LFADGTLVVFRSATE
+381 LFADGTLVVFRGASE

-410 YTSAEHAARAE
+410 FTSAEHAAQAK

-435 VRGISDSY
+435 VRGISDAY
-443 SIAKMAQKAELARST
+443 SIAKMAQKAELARTT
-458 YEEIVKNAERVADA
+458 YEDIVKASERVADA
-472 YHWIGSPEAFD
+472 YYWIGSRDAFD
-483 LRGAIHEV
+483 LKGAIVEV

-497 VLDELEKVLAMR
+497 VIDELEKVLAMR
-509 RRASDALEAAKLARA
+509 KRAADAVEGAKKAREELAR
-524 DLLRKLRPEDM
+524 KTRPEDM
-535 RSVDDFMSALTSL
+535 RAVDDFMGALTAL
-548 RGQRGLLVGLREIRY
+548 RGQRGQLVGLRELRY
-563 VDSSAVDALEKATIA
+563 VDLAALDALEKATIE
-578 DQERVSVACVVFLS
+578 DQERVSTACVSFLS
-592 GADALLPVAQKLDEI
+592 SPDALVPVGQKLDEI
-607 DAAIG
+607 DATIG
-612 KVSKTIEAR
+612 KVQKTVDAR
-621 PLGEDLDRVG
+621 PLGDELERVG
-631 TGLTVLSEVV
+631 SGLSVLSEVV
-641 GGLEVDDP
+641 AGLEVDDP
-649 VMRARILENIGDVF
+649 VQRAQILENIGDVF

-677 KELAALEGRAAFGAQ
+677 RELAAVEGRAAFGAQ

-699 VSASLAVADA
+699 VSSSLAVADT

-720 LVLLEEVEAKFGELD
+720 LVSLEEVEAKFGELD
-735 EFVVELATKREEV
+735 EFVIELARKREEI

-754 KKQQLLEERQK
+754 RKQQLLEERQR
-765 RAQSLMTAA
+765 RAQSLVSAA
-774 ERILEGVGRRSRAF
+774 ERILEGVGRRSRTF
-788 KNEAELNA
+788 KAEDELNA

-813 LRSLGDSVRADEVD
+813 LRSIGDTVRADEVD
-827 GRGKAARSQAL
+827 GKAKSARSNAL

-851 DSVVRLGRH
+851 ESVVRLGRH
-860 KFSVNNQPLELT
+860 KFSVNAQPLELT
-872 IVPRTKG
+872 IVPRSSGSGSGDAG
-879 EGVDAETT
+879 EDF

-892 TGTDFFETIDDP
+892 TGTDFFEPIDDP
-904 KLATTKAYWSQA
+904 ELRAARPYWSQA
-916 LVSETADVYRGEYL
+916 LVSETPEVYRGEYL

-935 FDAEEGVHG
+935 FDAEEGAGG
-944 LSVATLVETQ
+944 LTVAKLTDALRDEA
-954 REETAFLELVRAYAQ
+954 AFAELVRGYAQ

-984 AAKILSQLL
+984 ATKILAQLL
-993 TLRASAGLLRFA
+993 TLRASAGFLRFA
-1005 ATPRALA
+1005 ATPRAIA
-1012 CSFWAFGFAGGGL
+1012 CAFWALGVEGNARQLL
-1025 AGASLGGGANAA
+1025 A
-1037 PTGQALLDA
+1037 
-1046 SARALLHRRAASLGR
+1046 RRAASLGR
-1061 LRATTGDSSGL
+1061 LRTSTAEASGL

-1080 TAIARHAGAM
+1080 AAIAQHAASLA
-1090 ELPADTADARVA
+1090 LPSDEADARVA
-1102 ASYLVEE
+1102 ARYLVEE
-1109 LARDPVRFA
+1109 LAKEPVRFA
-1118 TSASAESLA
+1118 VSGSAQSLA

-1133 LEVAGAR
+1133 LELTGAR
-1140 RSFEEDLRALE
+1140 RAFEDDLRALE
-1151 GDPRARLALVRA
+1151 GDGRARLSLVRS
-1163 WMRGVA
+1163 WMKGVA
-1169 QKTPALAHAEL
+1169 QKAPELAHAEL
-1180 EASVLVATDR
+1180 EASVLVATER
-1190 RIDREVLHA
+1190 KLDREVTHA
-1199 LVSAEVRDLFGQHPR
+1199 LVEADVRDLFGQHPR
-1214 ILDRKL
+1214 ITERTLR
-1220 SLRLDELLSRLFA
+1220 LRLDEVLSRLFA
-1233 YRTHHVPGFRAY
+1233 YRTQHVPGFRAY

-1250 TILERERRRLRLE
+1250 RILERERKRLRLD
-1263 ELKAKPMSSFVRN
+1263 ELKPKPMASFVRN
-1276 RLVDQVYLPMVGDNL
+1276 RLVDQVYLPIVGDNL

-1402 RRMEGVWNGKT
+1402 RRMEGVWKGKT

-1473 LTANSVLSPLATR
+1473 LTANGVLAPLTTR
-1486 SAKDIDKILRMAMGE
+1486 SAKDVDKILRMAMGE
-1501 SIATTELE
+1501 SVPATDLE
-1509 HGYSGAELAEITAVL
+1509 HGYSGAELAEIVTVL
-1524 QRLFRVR
+1524 QRLFRIR

-1583 RLVDDHYR
+1583 RLIDDHYR
-1591 GESQTLTVGGEQN
+1591 GESQTLTTGGEQN
-1604 LLKLAEL
+1604 LLKLAEMRGRL
-1611 RNRMSP
+1611 AP
-1617 TQKTRWAEI
+1617 EQKTRWAEI
-1626 KAEFKRRKTM
+1626 KTEFKRRKTM

-1656 NLDQIKDALGQAVS
+1656 NLDEIKDALGQAVA
-1670 RADVAERDRKDMIV
+1670 RADVAERDRKDMIT
-1684 ALAETAKLQGELTRA
+1684 ALAETAKLQGEITRA
-1699 ALTDGRDR
+1699 ALTDGRDKN
-1707 SAPPWLAESL
+1707 APPWLAESL
-1717 GELQRSIQSIG
+1717 GELKRSLEG
-1728 KPEVQVTVEPP
+1728 LAKPEVNVTVDAPQ
-1739 RGYADMLS
+1739 GYADVLS
-1747 QQIAITEQTLV
+1747 HQIAITEQTLV

-1766 SLEDARSLHEHMIQL
+1766 NLEDARSLHEHMIQL
-1781 LELLKRIDL
+1781 IELLKRIDL